1 MMYRDTAQAAPN
13 PEFDRASRRVSVE
26 RRISLAIA
34 LLLLSSFFVQ
44 GVAFIRANSQ
54 TYDEAAHLV
63 AGYSYLATGDFRLGS
78 DHPPLIK
85 ELQAL
90 PLLIRYRLP
99 FNPDP
104 QRWQRED
111 AFGLGLDFLYRSA
124 VPADQMLLLAR
135 LSSLLIGA
143 WLIALV
149 GWWAYRLWGREAAL
163 LAIALASF
171 DPTLIA
177 HSSLVKNDVG
187 VSAAMLTTLYLL
199 WEYVNRPCWRLLVG
213 TGLAAGIAFTAKYT
227 ALVLLPI
234 TVLIAFILIVIDTG
248 FALPRNNPR
257 RPMDQAIQAA
267 AALAVIFSISLLV
280 IPPVYLVH
288 STDTWWSGLQR
299 LLTIT
304 RDGQPSFYFGDY
316 SYNGWWSYHLMA
328 FLIKTPVGT
337 LVLFGLSLGLQTP
350 RTRLTWRTAA
360 FLVAPIIVVCAVTTQ
375 SKLATGLRHILPIYP
390 FVFILAGR
398 VAALRGC
405 RRLFALFLI
414 IACVVFTALS
424 SLRVAPHQ
432 LAYFN
437 ELVGGPNRGHRY
449 LLDSNLDW
457 GQDLKAVKAYMEREK
472 VPIIYL
478 SYFGTAPPSY
488 YGIRYQ
494 FVPGT
499 WPLEWPGPMERVPA
513 ETQRKLL
520 AISVNN
526 LQDLA
531 KPSYPL
537 FQWLRQREPIAKLGY
552 SIFIYDLTGDRTGL
566 ANLEET
572 YYKAG
577 LSPP

>member
-1 MMYRDTAQAAPN
+1 MMCRDTAQAAPN
-13 PEFDRASRRVSVE
+13 PSPKGRSGRVSVE

-44 GVAFIRANSQ
+44 GIAFIRANSQ

-63 AGYSYLATGDFRLGS
+63 AGYSYLVTRDFRLDS
-78 DHPPLIK
+78 EHPPLIK
-85 ELQAL
+85 ELLAL
-90 PLLIRYRLP
+90 PLLIRYHLP

-104 QRWQRED
+104 QRWQHKD
-111 AFGLGLDFLYRSA
+111 AFRLGLDFLYRAA
-124 VPADQMLLLAR
+124 VPADQMLSLAR
-135 LSSLLIGA
+135 LASLLIGA

-163 LAIALASF
+163 LAMALASF
-171 DPTLIA
+171 DPNLIA
-177 HSSLVKNDVG
+177 HSSLVTTDIG
-187 VSAAMLTTLYLL
+187 VSAAIVSTLYGL
-199 WEYVNRPCWRLLVG
+199 WEYANRPTWRLLVG
-213 TGLAAGIAFTAKYT
+213 TGLAAGIALAAKYS
-227 ALVLLPI
+227 ALALLPI
-234 TVLIAFILIVIDTG
+234 IVLIAFMLFFTDSG
-248 FALPRNNPR
+248 FVLPLRNNPR
-257 RPMDQAIQAA
+257 RPMDRAIHAA
-267 AALAVIFSISLLV
+267 AVLVVIFSISLLV

-288 STDTWWSGLQR
+288 STDTWWSGLQ
-299 LLTIT
+299 LVLTII
-304 RDGQPSFYFGDY
+304 RDGRPSFYFGDY
-316 SYNGWWSYHLMA
+316 SYDGWWSYHLTA
-328 FLIKTPVGT
+328 FLFKTPVGT
-337 LVLFGLSLGLQTP
+337 LLLFGLSLGLQTT

-360 FLVAPIIVVCAVTTQ
+360 FLVAPIIVICALTTQ
-375 SKLATGLRHILPIYP
+375 SKLAVGLRHILPIYP

-398 VAALRGC
+398 VAALRWGH
-405 RRLFALFLI
+405 RQFALFLI
-414 IACVVFTALS
+414 SVCVAFAALS

-499 WPLEWPGPMERVPA
+499 WPLESPPMEKVPVEA
-513 ETQRKLL
+513 QRKLL

-552 SIFIYDLTGDRTGL
+552 SIFIYDLTDDSPGL